1 MVLSI
6 AKSASLFL
14 YLFQVS
20 GKTFSPEFLIED
32 HGMTP
37 ITCNNSEADSVE
49 DFVDIASLFG
59 SSIDLIFRLVAFI
72 FCSSI
77 ISSS

>member
-1 MVLSI
+1 
-6 AKSASLFL
+6 
-14 YLFQVS
+14 
-20 GKTFSPEFLIED
+20 
-32 HGMTP
+32 MTP